1 MAVGVK
7 TKDTKLKQIAYP
19 SALSASL
26 GITEP
31 AIFGVNLRFIKPFV
45 MGMIGG
51 AVAGFFGSIFKLA
64 GTGMS
69 VTVLPGTLLYLNN
82 IAKYVIMMLI
92 GFAVSFVLTY
102 MFGYDDKMLEKK

>member
-1 MAVGVK
+1 
-7 TKDTKLKQIAYP
+7 
-19 SALSASL
+19 
-26 GITEP
+26 
-31 AIFGVNLRFIKPFV
+31 

-51 AVAGFFGSIFKLA
+51 AVAGFVGSIFKLA

-82 IAKYVIMMLI
+82 IVKYFIMMLV
-92 GFAVSFVLTY
+92 GFGISFVLTY